1 VHCSGWTAKP
11 RQEEEAMMPKRVS
24 ERLVRAI
31 AKYQQ
36 VLQIAKDRDVNEA
49 DTVSIIKDMLAD
61 LFGYD
66 KYLDVTSELAIR
78 GTFCDLAIKIE
89 NNVEFLIEAKAI
101 GLELKEGH
109 LRQAIE
115 YGANNGVPWVLLTNG
130 IVWRVY
136 KIRFEQP
143 ISYDLVCEFNFT
155 ELDTKNE
162 EHQEKLFI
170 VCKEGLVKAAREE
183 YHEKILTVNRFVL
196 GALILGDEVVGVIRR
211 ELRKLSDGVLVTPEE
226 IVQVL
231 TNEVLKRDVLE
242 GDDASKAQARV
253 RKFYGKAAR
262 RPKETVTEK
271 IPEQPQLPPKE
282 DVSFSDQLLN
292 QGGQPAEPKQE

>member
-1 VHCSGWTAKP
+1 
-11 RQEEEAMMPKRVS
+11 MMPKRVS
-24 ERLVRAI
+24 ERLVRTI

-61 LFGYD
+61 VFGYD
-66 KYLDVTSELAIR
+66 KYLDVTSEFAIR

-89 NNVEFLIEAKAI
+89 NKVEFLLEAKAI
-101 GLELKEGH
+101 GIELKEGH

-143 ISYDLVCEFNFT
+143 INYDLVCEFSFA

-183 YHEKILTVNRFVL
+183 FHEKILTVNRFVL

-226 IVQVL
+226 IAMVL

-242 GDDASKAQARV
+242 GEEASKAQARV
-253 RKFYGKAAR
+253 RRFYGKTVR
-262 RPKETVTEK
+262 RPREAGTDKA
-271 IPEQPQLPPKE
+271 PDQPQEQPKE
-282 DVSFSDQLLN
+282 ETSFSDQLLS
-292 QGGQPAEPKQE
+292 QAGQPAEPKKE

>member
-1 VHCSGWTAKP
+1 
-11 RQEEEAMMPKRVS
+11 MIPKRVS
-24 ERLVRAI
+24 DRLVRGI

-36 VLQIAKDRDVNEA
+36 VLQIAKDRDVNEP

-61 LFGYD
+61 VFGYD
-66 KYLDVTSELAIR
+66 KYLDVTSEFAIR
-78 GTFCDLAIKIE
+78 GTFCDLAIKID
-89 NNVEFLIEAKAI
+89 NKVEFLIEAKAI

-130 IVWRVY
+130 MVWRVY

-143 ISYDLVCEFNFT
+143 INYDLVCEFNFA

-183 YHEKILTVNRFVL
+183 FHEKILTVNRFVL

-226 IVQVL
+226 IALVL
-231 TNEVLKRDVLE
+231 ANEVLKRDVLE

-253 RKFYGKAAR
+253 RRFYGKAAR
-262 RPKETVTEK
+262 RPRETGTEK
-271 IPEQPQLPPKE
+271 TQEQPQEPPKE
-282 DVSFSDQLLN
+282 EASFSDQLPN
-292 QGGQPAEPKQE
+292 QGGQPAEPKKE

>member
-1 VHCSGWTAKP
+1 
-11 RQEEEAMMPKRVS
+11 MMPKRVS
-24 ERLVRAI
+24 DRLVRGI
-31 AKYQQ
+31 AKFQQ

-61 LFGYD
+61 VFGYD
-66 KYLDVTSELAIR
+66 KYLDVTSEFAIR
-78 GTFCDLAIKIE
+78 GTFCDLAIKVE
-89 NNVEFLIEAKAI
+89 NKVEFLIEVKAI

-130 IVWRVY
+130 MVWRVY

-143 ISYDLVCEFNFT
+143 VNYDLVCEFNFA

-183 YHEKILTVNRFVL
+183 FHEKILTVNRFVL

-226 IVQVL
+226 IALVL
-231 TNEVLKRDVLE
+231 ANEVLKRDVLE

-253 RKFYGKAAR
+253 RRFYGKAAR
-262 RPKETVTEK
+262 RPRETGTEK
-271 IPEQPQLPPKE
+271 TQEQPHEPPKE
-282 DVSFSDQLLN
+282 ESSFSDQLLN
-292 QGGQPAEPKQE
+292 QGGQPAEPKKE